1 VIRRNTLAARLRE
14 LAPWIVLACVWAAF
28 VWARHGGLY
37 AASDDAYIY
46 LGYVKRALTEPR
58 ELFSYNPGEHSA
70 GITGMLYY
78 YYLLFVC
85 GFVRAIAAS
94 ARIETDLLLGLFL
107 ANTALLLLAAHLYLR
122 CWRRLTDGGS
132 RSGALSLSLS
142 FLLFCAQPKWLWS
155 VFAGLE
161 GPLAASLVLLVLD
174 RLLARAPAWQAS
186 VAASLLVATR
196 PETMLVAWALPGLAV
211 RAESSSLLFRRGVL
225 AYASAGAC
233 LSALV
238 LPCYVLTGRVFP
250 SSLGTR
256 VHLAALLEPSGVTR
270 YLQSLLARPEYW
282 LSEWWVLAGAGLLA
296 GLGLGVRTGRWTVA
310 RLFGFLL
317 SFLALRVI
325 VGLAAFSLEDRY
337 VSYLWP
343 LYALGIAACA
353 SAALRAASARAEQ
366 TRFVPSRGVVALAAL
381 LVYAGAAAIPVR
393 DFALRTSWHV
403 AAMNAIVVEPSR
415 WMRTRLPADARVCM
429 EPAGA
434 IRVFTDFYLVDAIGL
449 TTTHAR
455 THAGNF
461 PDFLY
466 DHRVGWVFDRPDHVG
481 DLLLGRRA
489 ARDVASFGRGMPWGD
504 IHLYEIDLSAT
515 ITLVQLTMQPMV
527 TGRARALFDNNVVAS
542 WNPLVG
548 GGSGFASEQ
557 WPGLLTAEF
566 AEPILVDE
574 ISVSLSGVRGRSQ
587 SRRALASH
595 SFEGKRNGAWTRLPE
610 EPTRSESTEG
620 REIWTFSLPEPTSL
634 AGIRV
639 VREDGSAALIDELTF
654 LHAGRP
660 YVWLWGDTLRARGG
674 S

>member
-1 VIRRNTLAARLRE
+1 M
-14 LAPWIVLACVWAAF
+14 C
-28 VWARHGGLY
+28 
-37 AASDDAYIY
+37 
-46 LGYVKRALTEPR
+46 
-58 ELFSYNPGEHSA
+58 
-70 GITGMLYY
+70 
-78 YYLLFVC
+78 
-85 GFVRAIAAS
+85 
-94 ARIETDLLLGLFL
+94 
-107 ANTALLLLAAHLYLR
+107 
-122 CWRRLTDGGS
+122 
-132 RSGALSLSLS
+132 
-142 FLLFCAQPKWLWS
+142 
-155 VFAGLE
+155 
-161 GPLAASLVLLVLD
+161 LV
-174 RLLARAPAWQAS
+174 
-186 VAASLLVATR
+186 
-196 PETMLVAWALPGLAV
+196 
-211 RAESSSLLFRRGVL
+211 
-225 AYASAGAC
+225 
-233 LSALV
+233 ALV
-238 LPCYVLTGRVFP
+238 LPCYTLTGRVFP

-256 VHLAALLEPSGVTR
+256 VNLAALLEPSGVTR

-282 LSEWWVLAGAGLLA
+282 LSEWWVLAGVGLLV
-296 GLGLGVRTGRWTVA
+296 GLGLGPADGALDGRSSLWVPP
-310 RLFGFLL
+310 G
-317 SFLALRVI
+317 FLALRVI

-353 SAALRAASARAEQ
+353 SAALRAASARAGRA
-366 TRFVPSRGVVALAAL
+366 RFVPPRGAVALAAL

-415 WMRTRLPADARVCM
+415 WMRTRLPSEARVCM

-455 THAGNF
+455 TNAGNF

-515 ITLVQLTMQPMV
+515 ITLVQLTMQPIV
-527 TGRARALFDNNVVAS
+527 TGRARALFDNNLVAS

-557 WPGLLTAEF
+557 WPDLLTAEF

-574 ISVSLSGVRGRSQ
+574 ISVSLSGVRDRSQ
-587 SRRALASH
+587 SRRARASH
-595 SFEGKRNGAWTRLPE
+595 SFEGKRNGAWTRLPVE
-610 EPTRSESTEG
+610 TTRSESTEKG

-660 YVWLWGDTLRARGG
+660 YVWLWGDTLRAPGG
-674 S
+674 G